1 MVEFWPILANNLN
14 NLSMKRIAY
23 IGFASLL
30 FASGAFAQKSIVVSN
45 SSDLNRM
52 GELVELKIDTKKDT
66 ELRNPFI
73 LKNDKGEEIG
83 YQLIKNEMNDITS
96 VLFQANVKSKSSS
109 TFSIVSGKP
118 STVKG
123 KTYGRQVPERKDDF
137 AWENDFAAYRMYGP
151 ALAKENPSNGI
162 DFWAKKTDDLIVNEF
177 YEGELKH
184 GLSYHRDRGRGLD
197 FYKVGHTLGCGGI
210 APYFND
216 KLWVGNHYDHFTVK
230 ENGPLRTVFTLI
242 YDSLLVGNE
251 YYKHTI
257 TITADAG
264 SLMNKAEVTYTG
276 KSQKMQLAPG
286 IFLHDG
292 KGTIKAVI
300 DTDCFIFC
308 KSSGYLAYAE
318 NAVSEFNEPSGR
330 NYVGVFV
337 DDKSKMTDKITPDH
351 LLMLTDYTVGKK
363 FTYYFGAGWNSWKFP
378 TDKDW
383 FNAVNEFSQTVKK
396 PLKVKLVR

>member
-1 MVEFWPILANNLN
+1 MKSILN
-14 NLSMKRIAY
+14 
-23 IGFASLL
+23 IGLASLL
-30 FASGAFAQKSIVVSN
+30 SISSVFAQKSILVTN
-45 SSDLNRM
+45 STDLSRNA
-52 GELVELKIDTKKDT
+52 ELIELKIDVKKDSK
-66 ELRNPFI
+66 LKNPFV
-73 LKNDKGEEIG
+73 LKNEKGEEVG
-83 YQLIKNEMNDITS
+83 YQLIKDDMNETTGI
-96 VLFQANVKSKSSS
+96 LFQANVKAKSSS
-109 TFSIVSGKP
+109 TYFIFPGKP
-118 STVKG
+118 ATFKA
-123 KTYGRQVPERKDDF
+123 KTFGRQVPERKDDF

-151 ALAKENPSNGI
+151 ALANENPSNGI

-210 APYFND
+210 APYMNET
-216 KLWVGNHYDHFTVK
+216 LWVGNHYDHFKVK
-230 ENGPLRTVFTLI
+230 EDGPLRTVFTLI

-257 TITADAG
+257 TITSDAG
-264 SLMNKAEVTYTG
+264 SLMNKAEVIYTG

-292 KGTIKAVI
+292 KGTIKNLI
-300 DTDCFIFC
+300 NSECFICC
-308 KSSGYLAYAE
+308 KSDGYLTYAE

-337 DDKSKMTDKITPDH
+337 DVKGKLTDKLTKDH
-351 LLMLTDYTVGKK
+351 LLMLADYTVGKK
-363 FTYYFGAGWNSWKFP
+363 FTYYFGGGWNSWKFP

-383 FNAVNEFSQTVKK
+383 VTAVDNFSQAVKK
-396 PLKVKLVR
+396 PLKAKFIR